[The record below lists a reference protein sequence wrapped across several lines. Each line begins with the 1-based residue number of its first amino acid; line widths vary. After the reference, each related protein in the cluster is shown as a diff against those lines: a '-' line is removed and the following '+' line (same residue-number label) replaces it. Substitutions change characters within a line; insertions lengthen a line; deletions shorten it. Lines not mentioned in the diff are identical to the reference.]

1 MRGISKAERREKA
14 MTALD
19 MVGLR
24 ALADRGRALS
34 RAASSSGSRSPG
46 SS

>member
-24 ALADRGRALS
+24 TLAERRPSALSGGQQQRVALAR
-34 RAASSSGSRSPG
+34 SS
-46 SS
+46 